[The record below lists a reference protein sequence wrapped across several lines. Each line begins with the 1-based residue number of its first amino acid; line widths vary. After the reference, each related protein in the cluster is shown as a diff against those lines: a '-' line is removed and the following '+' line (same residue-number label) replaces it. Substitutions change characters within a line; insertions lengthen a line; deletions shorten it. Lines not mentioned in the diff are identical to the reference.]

1 MKKCVQI
8 LKDGT
13 MDELIIKNKKLN
25 NISKFLTKS
34 AKSQGNNSI
43 QKLYTWKYENKLI
56 LCYSWY
62 DGEAGF
68 ENKHDLPTGG
78 KSDFLEED
86 SSVKILFGD
95 IFLILT
101 DNLNIFDFIVSDY
114 AEFYNIA
121 FGGFDD
127 CNTDTDENDINTE
140 EEDEDYI
147 HDDILSED
155 EFIINNKEHNNDNK
169 DELKCDNSVY

>member
-95 IFLILT
+95 IR
-101 DNLNIFDFIVSDY
+101 
-114 AEFYNIA
+114 
-121 FGGFDD
+121 
-127 CNTDTDENDINTE
+127 INRR
-140 EEDEDYI
+140 
-147 HDDILSED
+147 
-155 EFIINNKEHNNDNK
+155 
-169 DELKCDNSVY
+169 C